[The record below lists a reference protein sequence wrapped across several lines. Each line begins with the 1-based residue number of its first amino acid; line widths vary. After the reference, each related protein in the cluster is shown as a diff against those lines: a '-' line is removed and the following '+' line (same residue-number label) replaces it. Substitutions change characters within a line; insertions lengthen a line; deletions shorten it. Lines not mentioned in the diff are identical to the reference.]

1 MEFLRVWNT
10 FGSFLSFSFLLVCSL
25 LARFSQISQHRVA
38 SLAKCSWIKWNRVIT
53 EVNSAGKKRVLDD
66 LLLLLIYIKQGW
78 YCINISKYQ
87 YLMVIMTIK
96 SEFSNYCVNLFGT
109 AMLTQYST
117 FLYPSSFYSL
127 FSSSE
132 SNHIKY

>member
-1 MEFLRVWNT
+1 MEFIRVWNT
-10 FGSFLSFSFLLVCSL
+10 FGSFLSFSFPLVCSM
-25 LARFSQISQHRVA
+25 LARFSHISQCRVA
-38 SLAKCSWIKWNRVIT
+38 SLAKCSWIKWNSVIT

-87 YLMVIMTIK
+87 YLMAIMTIK
-96 SEFSNYCVNLFGT
+96 SEFSKYCVNLFGT
-109 AMLTQYST
+109 AMRTQYST

-127 FSSSE
+127 FSSSK